1 MKNKRYRLPVGYLKK
16 VEYLEKFS
24 LKELELY
31 QAYLKSVIEFGKA
44 VVGSIIAAII
54 AIFVANYDKTI
65 YPVLSDIIRVYIS
78 KKEITDTGLKIMLMR
93 INFSVII
100 VISILL
106 AIYISR
112 LINAYRENSIVEYV
126 INSKQKDM
134 EIMKYGNRI
143 RHRKREKR
151 G

>member
-1 MKNKRYRLPVGYLKK
+1 MRNKRYRLPVGYLKK

-78 KKEITDTGLKIMLMR
+78 KKEITDTL
-93 INFSVII
+93 II
-100 VISILL
+100 SDKTG
-106 AIYISR
+106 Y
-112 LINAYRENSIVEYV
+112 Y
-126 INSKQKDM
+126 
-134 EIMKYGNRI
+134 
-143 RHRKREKR
+143 
-151 G
+151 

>member
-1 MKNKRYRLPVGYLKK
+1 MRNKRYRLPVGYLKK

-31 QAYLKSVIEFGKA
+31 QVYLKSVIEFGKA

-112 LINAYRENSIVEYV
+112 LMNAYRENSIVEYV

>member
-1 MKNKRYRLPVGYLKK
+1 M
-16 VEYLEKFS
+16 
-24 LKELELY
+24 Y

-112 LINAYRENSIVEYV
+112 LMNAYRENSIVEYV

-143 RHRKREKR
+143 RHRKIEKR

>member
-1 MKNKRYRLPVGYLKK
+1 MRNKRYRLPVGYLKK

-65 YPVLSDIIRVYIS
+65 YPVLSDIIREYIS
-78 KKEITDTGLKIMLMR
+78 ERGLTDIGLKIMIMR
-93 INFSVII
+93 KKFSVII
-100 VISILL
+100 VI
-106 AIYISR
+106 YIIIER
-112 LINAYRENSIVEYV
+112 YIRRVKN
-126 INSKQKDM
+126 
-134 EIMKYGNRI
+134 GNR
-143 RHRKREKR
+143 
-151 G
+151 

>member
-16 VEYLEKFS
+16 AEYLEKFS

-112 LINAYRENSIVEYV
+112 LMNAYRENSIVEYV

>member
-1 MKNKRYRLPVGYLKK
+1 MRNKRYRLPVGYLKK

-112 LINAYRENSIVEYV
+112 LMNAYRENSIVEYV

-134 EIMKYGNRI
+134 EIMKYNLF
-143 RHRKREKR
+143 
-151 G
+151 